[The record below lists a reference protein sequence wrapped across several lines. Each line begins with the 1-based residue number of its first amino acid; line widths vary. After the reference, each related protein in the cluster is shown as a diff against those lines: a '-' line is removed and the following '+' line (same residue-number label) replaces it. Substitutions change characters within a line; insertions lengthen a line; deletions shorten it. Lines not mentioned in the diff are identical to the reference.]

1 MIMSFIS
8 PFAISRLPVL
18 YFGEGR
24 VKSIIEI
31 AGSRG
36 AESGLLIRGG
46 HSLAAGG
53 ILAAIEQGLHSCG
66 VRLRQFSVVSEP
78 SPELVDRIVAET
90 RGFSPDLVV
99 AVGGGSVLD
108 TGKAVSAMLK
118 EEGGVSEYLEGVGS
132 KSLSGRKLPFLAVP
146 TTSGTGS
153 EATKNAVLSS
163 VGEKG
168 FKRSLRHDNLMP
180 DWAVLD
186 PCLSLSCPQR
196 VTAAS
201 GLDAVTQLLESY
213 VSTKANPFTD
223 ALAESGLSAAGR
235 ALERVCRDGS
245 DIEARGAMAYSSY
258 LSGITLAHAGLGVVH
273 GIAGALGGHY
283 RIAHGVACGTLL
295 AGATESIIR
304 KLKKESDSPA
314 AVKYAK
320 AGCLLS
326 GRESRGT
333 EADLR
338 LLLDTLIRWT
348 DEFGLERL
356 GSFGVTPAAAEALAI
371 EGGIKNTPV
380 GLSTQEVADII
391 LSRL

>member
-1 MIMSFIS
+1 MSFIT
-8 PFAISRLPVL
+8 PFAVSRLPVL

-31 AGSRG
+31 AGSLG
-36 AESGLLIRGG
+36 AESVLLIRGG
-46 HSLAAGG
+46 NSLAKGG
-53 ILAAIEQGLHSCG
+53 VLAAIEQGLNAYG
-66 VRLRQFSVVSEP
+66 AGIMQFSAVSEP
-78 SPELVDRIVAET
+78 SPESVDRIVAES

-118 EEGGVSEYLEGVGS
+118 EEGGVSEYLEGVGC
-132 KSLSGRKLPFLAVP
+132 KSLSGRKVPFLAVP

-235 ALERVCRDGS
+235 ALQRVYREGS
-245 DIEARGAMAYSSY
+245 DIEARGAMAYASY

-356 GSFGVTPAAAEALAI
+356 GSFGVTPAAAEALAE

-380 GLSTQEVADII
+380 GLSTREVADII